1 MTMAEQTIEIDCP
14 PGGTRPGD
22 LYPGVIEG
30 TGLEVRESVS
40 RTFGNWVWDYSDV
53 SPEIWTLAE
62 PTLEKR
68 ITSLYNRGLIRYG
81 SW

>member
-1 MTMAEQTIEIDCP
+1 MAEQIIELDCA

-30 TGLEVRESVS
+30 TGLEVRGTTS
-40 RTFGNWVWDYSDV
+40 RTFGNWIWDYSDV
-53 SPEIWTLAE
+53 PKEIWDAAQ

-68 ITSLYNRGLIRYG
+68 ITALYKAHRIRYG